1 MIINLLL
8 IANGFIS
15 VKKKT
20 KTKIQQ
26 PCSAALSQQNQRR
39 NSESARRR
47 NDDDDDAGDAT
58 TTAVRESK
66 VDARNV

>member
-15 VKKKT
+15 VKET

-39 NSESARRR
+39 NSEIARR
-47 NDDDDDAGDAT
+47 NDDDDAGDAT